1 MKNYKSIFKVL
12 LFAILF
18 LFIFKTSLLYFSGN
32 KIPDFSYTD
41 INNKIV
47 KGSNLPK
54 SSTLFIFFSTDC
66 NYCTVAINEIK
77 KNATNRKDISYV
89 FITEEIDLTSIK
101 AYVNNNKI
109 DEITSYILI
118 DYNKDFQKDF
128 GLGFSLSIP
137 TMLYYNQ
144 KGDFI
149 KEIKDYD
156 ELKYL

>member
-18 LFIFKTSLLYFSGN
+18 LLIYKTSLLYFSGN
-32 KIPDFSYTD
+32 KIPDFSYAD

-77 KNATNRKDISYV
+77 KIATNRKDISYV
-89 FITEEIDLTSIK
+89 FITEEIDLTSINT
-101 AYVNNNKI
+101 YVNNNKI

-137 TMLYYNQ
+137 TILYYNQ

-156 ELKYL
+156 ELKDL